1 MKLPFAKF
9 AAAAALALAGRAL
22 AQPQTA
28 PGDGQDPFLWLEEL
42 NGARA
47 MEWVRAENART
58 LKVLEAD
65 PRFKGLY
72 EDALKI
78 AEAKDRIPEPRF
90 LDGAI
95 FNFWQDRDHV
105 RGVWRRTTVDDYKN
119 PQPSWTTVL
128 DLDAVAKAENANWVW
143 KDADC
148 AWPEERRCVVNL
160 SDGGED
166 AVTVRELDVEA
177 QRPVQA
183 GRFVEGGF
191 HLPRGKQTI
200 AWEDSSTLLVSREWE
215 PGQLTTAG
223 YPFVVKRLKRG
234 QPLSAAVEVFRGSRE
249 DGGYG
254 VSPLSLHDGTGGRL
268 TVIERPLSTFEAEY
282 DVVGPAGAAKLALPR
297 KIRLQDMV
305 SGRVVL
311 RLMEDWTVG
320 GQTLPSGA
328 LVSLEAAATRADP
341 APLKPAL
348 IRAPGPRESIAEA
361 AATRSHLAVIANENV
376 RGRAFV
382 YTPAANGGWTNRQI
396 ALPDNSAI
404 GLVTTDPH
412 SERMFLNVTSFLT
425 PPTLLLGD
433 AAAGTASVI
442 KTLPAKFD
450 ASKDVVEQ
458 FQATS
463 SDGTRIPYFVVHPKA
478 MTLDGSN
485 PTVLYAYGG
494 FNASLLPRY
503 SAIVGK
509 LWLER
514 GGGYVVANIRG
525 GGEFGPAWHEAGL
538 KTHRQIIYDDF
549 TAVARDL
556 IGRKIT
562 SPRRL
567 GIEGGSNGGLLMGVT
582 FTQHP
587 ELFRAVDI
595 QVPLLDMLRF
605 EQIQAG
611 ASWVGEYGSVSNPEE
626 RAFLARISPYANLK
640 SGLDYPEPFIWTTT
654 KDDGAA
660 PQQPGKFPAKLAA
673 MQKPYLFY
681 EVVEGGHGAG
691 ANLKETART
700 QALEMSTSCESW
712 WIDHRA
718 AFQLPCA
725 AVCSFASAA
734 PDSTSAPP
742 TKSGHPARSRS
753 TITPSVTAIEVSR
766 SGMAP
771 IADIGTRGNSQKNSR

>member
-9 AAAAALALAGRAL
+9 AAAAALALAGRAV

-28 PGDGQDPFLWLEEL
+28 PPEGQDPFLWLEEL

-72 EDALKI
+72 DDALKI

-90 LDGAI
+90 LAGAI
-95 FNFWQDRDHV
+95 FNFWQDSDHV

-119 PQPSWTTVL
+119 AQPSWTTVL
-128 DLDAVAKAENANWVW
+128 DLDAVAKAEKANWVW

-148 AWPEERRCVVNL
+148 AWPEERHCAVNL

-166 AVTVRELDVEA
+166 AVTIRELDVEERA
-177 QRPVQA
+177 LPATGGGQRPQHPVEERALPATGGGQRPQHPVEERALPATGGGQRPQHSIEA

-234 QPLSAAVEVFRGSRE
+234 QPLSAAVVVFRGSRE

-311 RLMEDWTVG
+311 RLMEDWTVS

-328 LVSLEAAATRADP
+328 LVSLDAAAMRADP
-341 APLKPAL
+341 AHLKPAL

-396 ALPDNSAI
+396 ALPDSSAI

-433 AAAGTASVI
+433 AAAGAARVI
-442 KTLPAKFD
+442 KSLPAKFD

-514 GGGYVVANIRG
+514 GGVYVVANIRG

-556 IGRKIT
+556 IARKIT

-567 GIEGGSNGGLLMGVT
+567 GIEGGSNGGLLMGVE
-582 FTQHP
+582 FNQHP

-611 ASWVGEYGSVSNPEE
+611 ASWVGEYGSVSNPGE
-626 RAFLARISPYANLK
+626 RAFLASISPYANLK
-640 SGLDYPEPFIWTTT
+640 AGVDHPEPFIWTTT
-654 KDDGAA
+654 KDDRVG
-660 PQQPGKFPAKLAA
+660 PQHARKFAAKLAA
-673 MQKPYLFY
+673 MHKPYLFY

-700 QALEMSTSCESW
+700 QALEMVYFLRKLV
-712 WIDHRA
+712 D
-718 AFQLPCA
+718 
-725 AVCSFASAA
+725 
-734 PDSTSAPP
+734 
-742 TKSGHPARSRS
+742 
-753 TITPSVTAIEVSR
+753 
-766 SGMAP
+766 
-771 IADIGTRGNSQKNSR
+771 

>member
-1 MKLPFAKF
+1 MKSRLADFA
-9 AAAAALALAGRAL
+9 AAAAALALASPAL
-22 AQPQTA
+22 AQPVPQAA
-28 PGDGQDPFLWLEEL
+28 PPAAAPESQDPFLWLEDL

-47 MEWVRAENART
+47 MDWVRAENART
-58 LKVLEAD
+58 VKVLEAD

-72 EDALKI
+72 DDALKI

-90 LDGAI
+90 LGGAI
-95 FNFWQDRDHV
+95 FNFWQDSDHV
-105 RGVWRRTTVDDYKN
+105 RGVWRRTTLDDYAK

-166 AVTVRELDVEA
+166 AVTVRELDVET
-177 QRPVQA
+177 

-191 HLPRGKQTI
+191 NLPRGKQTT
-200 AWEDSSTLLVSREWE
+200 AWEDSSTLLISREWE
-215 PGQLTTAG
+215 PGLLTAAG

-234 QPLSAAVEVFRGSRE
+234 QPLTAAVEVYRGARD

-268 TVIERPLSTFEAEY
+268 TLIERPLSTFEAEY
-282 DVVGPAGAAKLALPR
+282 YVVGPAGAGKLDLPR
-297 KIRLQDMV
+297 KIQLQDMV

-311 RLMEDWTVG
+311 RLLQDWTVS

-328 LVSLEAAATRADP
+328 LVSLEAAALRADP
-341 APLKPAL
+341 AHLKPAL

-361 AATRSHLAVIANENV
+361 GATRSHLAVIANENV

-396 ALPDNSAI
+396 ALPDNSSI
-404 GLVTTDPH
+404 GLASVDPH

-425 PPTLLLGD
+425 PPTLLLG
-433 AAAGTASVI
+433 AAASGAARVVKS
-442 KTLPAKFD
+442 LPAKFD

-458 FQATS
+458 FEATS
-463 SDGTRIPYFVVHPKA
+463 SDGTRIPYFVVHQKA
-478 MTLDGSN
+478 MALDGSN

-503 SAIVGK
+503 SAVIGK

-514 GGGYVVANIRG
+514 GGVYVLANIRG

-549 TAVARDL
+549 TAVAREL
-556 IGRKIT
+556 IARKIT
-562 SPRRL
+562 STRRL
-567 GIEGGSNGGLLMGVT
+567 GIEGGSNGGLLMGVE

-587 ELFRAVDI
+587 DLFRAVDI

-626 RAFLARISPYANLK
+626 RAFLGKISPYANLK
-640 SGLDYPEPFIWTTT
+640 AGVDYPEPFIWTTT
-654 KDDGAA
+654 KDDRVG
-660 PQQPGKFPAKLAA
+660 PQHARKFAAKLAA
-673 MQKPYLFY
+673 MHKPYLFY

-700 QALEMSTSCESW
+700 QALEMVYFLRKLT
-712 WIDHRA
+712 D
-718 AFQLPCA
+718 
-725 AVCSFASAA
+725 
-734 PDSTSAPP
+734 
-742 TKSGHPARSRS
+742 
-753 TITPSVTAIEVSR
+753 
-766 SGMAP
+766 
-771 IADIGTRGNSQKNSR
+771 

>member
-1 MKLPFAKF
+1 MKFRLANLA
-9 AAAAALALAGRAL
+9 AAAAALALAGPAL
-22 AQPQTA
+22 AQSVPPQA
-28 PGDGQDPFLWLEEL
+28 DDPFLWLEEL

-47 MEWVRAENART
+47 MDWVRAENARS

-65 PRFKGLY
+65 SRFKGLY
-72 EDALKI
+72 DDALKI
-78 AEAKDRIPEPRF
+78 AEAKDRIPEPQF

-95 FNFWQDRDHV
+95 FNFWQDSDHV
-105 RGVWRRTTVDDYKN
+105 RGIWRRTTVDDYRK
-119 PQPSWTTVL
+119 PQPGWTTVL

-166 AVTVRELDVEA
+166 AATVREFDIE
-177 QRPVQA
+177 A

-191 HLPRGKQTI
+191 NLARGKQRT
-200 AWEDSSTLLVSREWE
+200 AWEDSSTLLISREWE

-234 QPLSAAVEVFRGSRE
+234 QPLSAAVEVFRGARD

-254 VSPLSLHDGTGGRL
+254 VSPVSLHDGTGSRITLIG
-268 TVIERPLSTFEAEY
+268 RPLSTFEAEY
-282 DVVGPAGAAKLALPR
+282 HVVGPAGAVKLALPR
-297 KIRLQDMV
+297 KIQLQDMV

-311 RLMEDWTVG
+311 RLLQDWTIS

-328 LVSLEAAATRADP
+328 LVSLEAAAMRADP
-341 APLKPAL
+341 AHLKPVL

-361 AATRSHLAVIANENV
+361 GATRSHLAVIANENV

-382 YTPAANGGWTNRQI
+382 YTPAANGGWTNRQL
-396 ALPDNSAI
+396 ALPDNSSI
-404 GLVTTDPH
+404 GLASVDPH

-433 AAAGTASVI
+433 AAGGAATRVKS
-442 KTLPAKFD
+442 LPAKFD

-458 FQATS
+458 FEATS

-478 MTLDGSN
+478 MALDGSN
-485 PTVLYAYGG
+485 PTILYAYGG
-494 FNASLLPRY
+494 FNVSLLPRY
-503 SAIVGK
+503 SAVVGK

-514 GGGYVVANIRG
+514 GGVYVIANIRG

-549 TAVARDL
+549 TAVAREL
-556 IGRKIT
+556 IARKIT
-562 SPRRL
+562 STRRL
-567 GIEGGSNGGLLMGVT
+567 GIEGGSNGGLLMGVE

-640 SGLDYPEPFIWTTT
+640 AGVDHPEPFIWTTT
-654 KDDGAA
+654 KDDRVG
-660 PQQPGKFPAKLAA
+660 PQHARKFAAKLAA
-673 MQKPYLFY
+673 MHKPYLFY
-681 EVVEGGHGAG
+681 EVIEGGHGAG

-700 QALEMSTSCESW
+700 QALEMVYFLRKLM
-712 WIDHRA
+712 D
-718 AFQLPCA
+718 
-725 AVCSFASAA
+725 
-734 PDSTSAPP
+734 
-742 TKSGHPARSRS
+742 
-753 TITPSVTAIEVSR
+753 
-766 SGMAP
+766 
-771 IADIGTRGNSQKNSR
+771 

>member
-1 MKLPFAKF
+1 MKFLLANLA
-9 AAAAALALAGRAL
+9 AAAAALNLGGP
-22 AQPQTA
+22 AQPAPQAAPQTA
-28 PGDGQDPFLWLEEL
+28 ASESADPFLWLEEL
-42 NGARA
+42 NGTRA
-47 MEWVRAENART
+47 MDWVRAENART
-58 LKVLEAD
+58 LTVLEAD

-72 EDALKI
+72 DDALKI

-95 FNFWQDRDHV
+95 FNFWQDSDHV
-105 RGVWRRTTVDDYKN
+105 RGVWRRTTLDDYKK
-119 PQPSWTTVL
+119 PQPKWTTVL

-148 AWPEERRCVVNL
+148 AWPEERRCVVSL

-166 AVTVRELDVEA
+166 AVTVREFDLEEPA
-177 QRPVQA
+177 LPATGGGRRPQHPIETS
-183 GRFVEGGF
+183 RFVEGGF
-191 HLPRGKQTI
+191 HLPRGKQNT
-200 AWEDSSTLLVSREWE
+200 AWEDTSTLLISREWE

-223 YPFVVKRLKRG
+223 YPFIVKRLKRG
-234 QPLSAAVEVFRGSRE
+234 QPLSAAVEVFRGARD

-254 VSPLSLHDGTGGRL
+254 VSPLSLHDGTGGRITL
-268 TVIERPLSTFEAEY
+268 IERPLSTFEAEY
-282 DVVGPAGAAKLALPR
+282 DVVGPAGAVKLALPR

-311 RLMEDWTVG
+311 RLLEDWTVSG
-320 GQTLPSGA
+320 LTLPSGA
-328 LVSLEAAATRADP
+328 LVSLEAAAMRADP
-341 APLKPAL
+341 AHLKPAL

-361 AATRSHLAVIANENV
+361 GATRSHLAVIANENV

-382 YTPAANGGWTNRQI
+382 YTPAANGGWTNRPI
-396 ALPDNSAI
+396 DLPDNSAI
-404 GLVTTDPH
+404 GLASTDPH

-433 AAAGTASVI
+433 AAGGPARVVKS
-442 KTLPAKFD
+442 LSAKFD

-458 FQATS
+458 FEATS
-463 SDGTRIPYFVVHPKA
+463 SDGTRIPYFLVHPKA
-478 MTLDGSN
+478 MALDGSN
-485 PTVLYAYGG
+485 PTILYAYGG

-514 GGGYVVANIRG
+514 GGVYVLANIRG

-556 IGRKIT
+556 VARKIT

-567 GIEGGSNGGLLMGVT
+567 GIEGGSNGGLLMGVE

-587 ELFRAVDI
+587 DLFRAVDI

-640 SGLDYPEPFIWTTT
+640 AGVEYPEPFIWTTT
-654 KDDGAA
+654 KDDRVG
-660 PQQPGKFPAKLAA
+660 PQHARKFAAKLAA
-673 MQKPYLFY
+673 MHKPYLFY

-700 QALEMSTSCESW
+700 QALEMVYFLRKLM
-712 WIDHRA
+712 D
-718 AFQLPCA
+718 
-725 AVCSFASAA
+725 
-734 PDSTSAPP
+734 
-742 TKSGHPARSRS
+742 
-753 TITPSVTAIEVSR
+753 
-766 SGMAP
+766 
-771 IADIGTRGNSQKNSR
+771 

>member
-28 PGDGQDPFLWLEEL
+28 PAYGQDPFLWLEEL

-47 MEWVRAENART
+47 MDWVHAENART

-65 PRFKGLY
+65 PRLKGLY

-95 FNFWQDRDHV
+95 FNFWQDSDHV

-128 DLDAVAKAENANWVW
+128 DLDAVAKAEKANWVW

-148 AWPEERRCVVNL
+148 AWPEERHCAVNL

-166 AVTVRELDVEA
+166 AVTIRELDVEEPA
-177 QRPVQA
+177 LPATGGGQRPQHPIEA

-191 HLPRGKQTI
+191 HLPRGKQTT
-200 AWEDSSTLLVSREWE
+200 AWEDSSTLLISREWE

-223 YPFVVKRLKRG
+223 YPFIVKRLKRG
-234 QPLSAAVEVFRGSRE
+234 QPLSAAVEVFRGARD

-254 VSPLSLHDGTGGRL
+254 VSPLSLHDGTGGPIPL
-268 TVIERPLSTFEAEY
+268 IERPLSTFEAEY
-282 DVVGPAGAAKLALPR
+282 DVVGPGGAVKLALPR

-305 SGRVVL
+305 SGRVAL
-311 RLMEDWTVG
+311 LLMEDWTVS

-328 LVSLEAAATRADP
+328 LVSLEAAAMRADP
-341 APLKPAL
+341 AHLKPAL
-348 IRAPGPRESIAEA
+348 IRAPGPRASIAGA
-361 AATRSHLAVIANENV
+361 GGTRSHLVVIANENV

-382 YTPAANGGWTNRQI
+382 YTPAANGGWTNRQV

-433 AAAGTASVI
+433 AAAGTARVI
-442 KTLPAKFD
+442 KSLPAKFD
-450 ASKDVVEQ
+450 ASKDVVDQ

-463 SDGTRIPYFVVHPKA
+463 SDGTRIPYFVVQPKA

-514 GGGYVVANIRG
+514 GGVYVVANIRG

-556 IGRKIT
+556 IARKIT

-640 SGLDYPEPFIWTTT
+640 SGVDYPDPFIWTTT
-654 KDDGAA
+654 KDDRVG
-660 PQQPGKFPAKLAA
+660 PQHARKFAAKLAS
-673 MQKPYLFY
+673 MHKPYLFY

-700 QALEMSTSCESW
+700 HALEMVYFLRKLV
-712 WIDHRA
+712 D
-718 AFQLPCA
+718 
-725 AVCSFASAA
+725 
-734 PDSTSAPP
+734 
-742 TKSGHPARSRS
+742 
-753 TITPSVTAIEVSR
+753 
-766 SGMAP
+766 
-771 IADIGTRGNSQKNSR
+771 